1 MQKQIVLRTYKERAG
16 MRGLE
21 RIFKSARQKEA
32 RRIIELAHDFPD
44 LKDTLLPVQ
53 PDDIL

>member
-32 RRIIELAHDFPD
+32 RWIIELAHDFPD